1 MKKINILFL
10 SLCCLLI
17 VSCEEENEMSIEELL
32 GQNWQISS
40 ILING
45 SSVSDLSNFN
55 FSFNNDDKTFNINTQ
70 DAKVLPSQG
79 NWSYDNDTNLLTL
92 IGFDNRQVNLNLNQ
106 ISDNE
111 IQLTYMYDNFKRQ
124 SVTYVFVL
132 VR

>member
-1 MKKINILFL
+1 
-10 SLCCLLI
+10 
-17 VSCEEENEMSIEELL
+17 MSIEELL

-70 DAKVLPSQG
+70 DAEVLPSQG